1 MNRIIILCK
10 EILNFQTKKE
20 TLILWLCLKVMSNF
34 VFVVRFLYTIR
45 WCHDKATGSW
55 GPKQLAFFGYDVGS
69 IHTYANNIFV
79 QR

>member
-1 MNRIIILCK
+1 
-10 EILNFQTKKE
+10 
-20 TLILWLCLKVMSNF
+20 MSNF

-69 IHTYANNIFV
+69 IHTYANKYICSAIVLIQKQELCILDREKKFLIED
-79 QR
+79 